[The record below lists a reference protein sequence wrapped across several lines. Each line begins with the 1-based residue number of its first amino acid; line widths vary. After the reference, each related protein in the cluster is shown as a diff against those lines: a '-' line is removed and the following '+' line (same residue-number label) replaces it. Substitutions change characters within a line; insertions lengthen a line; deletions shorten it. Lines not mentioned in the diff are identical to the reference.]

1 MMNKLKRRG
10 RPKQL
15 DNIKLTPVEGP
26 TIPAIGES
34 TEADA
39 DSVEAPDVDALKELE
54 SRLMNAIR
62 DGLKEINK
70 KVESLGNQLTLLEKE
85 VRSLTM
91 SVPNATGVLDIAKQM
106 QSEHGEG
113 NDEEDGSSKDDD
125 MEEDSS
131 SKDDDK
137 ADMSAMAEKFEMS
150 EKAKNDVAK
159 VGEKENEK
167 ENEKEKES
175 GDVQTETKTKKR
187 GRKADG
193 KEGGGVAK
201 KAKRNKR

>member
-1 MMNKLKRRG
+1 RNPEKKTNNRVKNKRNPEKELNCSPEEMTNKLKRRG

-15 DNIKLTPVEGP
+15 DNIKQSP

-125 MEEDSS
+125 VEEDSS
-131 SKDDDK
+131 SKDDD
-137 ADMSAMAEKFEMS
+137 
-150 EKAKNDVAK
+150 
-159 VGEKENEK
+159 
-167 ENEKEKES
+167 
-175 GDVQTETKTKKR
+175 
-187 GRKADG
+187 
-193 KEGGGVAK
+193 
-201 KAKRNKR
+201 